1 MSANDLLGCGNSSWV
16 DFYPIYI
23 MPRVIFI
30 DVPRQLRKHKWKNQ
44 RCFLPIL
51 FWERH
56 RLFLQCKPLEIV
68 LSLRREFQH
77 EMLLHCSLNLI
88 FKRLHI
94 LAKTIFQPLSPLH
107 ETSVIYLN
115 FFLHY
120 LPNTFWSLGF
130 KTTPGGVHANGS
142 QVSSGPTGTST
153 LVPCGIQSTPR
164 RAGLLKTCW
173 EIVPLKWKTIQ
184 RTQDTVATDR
194 LFPQCFFI
202 PCGLLQ
208 GQWASQLPLNLI
220 WMGLIVYVSLLLLTP
235 KTWVCHF
242 ILKIMPSC
250 HRLTPTLHST
260 VGVTDGSAECSPLH
274 PWKASH
280 GGHLHFKEMTF
291 SKSVNTFDS
300 NNRMWCLFLIWWHL
314 IILKWTGA
322 TLCT

>member
-23 MPRVIFI
+23 TPRVIFI

-77 EMLLHCSLNLI
+77 EMLLHCSLNLT

-208 GQWASQLPLNLI
+208 GN
-220 WMGLIVYVSLLLLTP
+220 
-235 KTWVCHF
+235 
-242 ILKIMPSC
+242 
-250 HRLTPTLHST
+250 
-260 VGVTDGSAECSPLH
+260 
-274 PWKASH
+274 
-280 GGHLHFKEMTF
+280 
-291 SKSVNTFDS
+291 
-300 NNRMWCLFLIWWHL
+300 
-314 IILKWTGA
+314 
-322 TLCT
+322 